1 VAKTLETILL
11 KLKAPTGE
19 TLPGRGFY
27 QLEEDALYVPVG
39 EHNSER
45 RFFSYLESKRVR
57 FDIDRSGGL
66 MLIEVDFA
74 RRRWAVDDSLKAP
87 LIIEPADIRWLDFR
101 QKMPDPELI
110 TNPQRSLLLIQFAPN
125 QSSRW
130 YSLAEDVLIQIDS
143 NCHLN
148 ALMIT
153 TIEDD
158 LAGRQIAAFRKL
170 ISRDQDSVTDTSQ

>member
-1 VAKTLETILL
+1 
-11 KLKAPTGE
+11 
-19 TLPGRGFY
+19 
-27 QLEEDALYVPVG
+27 
-39 EHNSER
+39 
-45 RFFSYLESKRVR
+45 
-57 FDIDRSGGL
+57 

-74 RRRWAVDDSLKAP
+74 RRRWAVDGSLKAP

-110 TNPQRSLLLIQFAPN
+110 TNSQRSLLLIQFAPN

-148 ALMIT
+148 ALLIT